1 MNPKFSIVEQEG
13 LSLLV
18 YMPWWEEGIL
28 HGMTL
33 RPFSLSSEDPITMA
47 SEFCH
52 AIGVTQLANPKQT
65 HGDLFLDA
73 RERGALEAQRLA
85 DGSLIRFG
93 SYDALL
99 APVTQNLQRETVAYA
114 IATADCVPVVM
125 RGDLGWALVHAGWRG
140 LANGIIGKVA
150 RALGELEEVAIFG
163 CAGGAAY
170 EVGKEVVDAIGDT
183 AVYRDT
189 DANKILLDTGE
200 TARRQLMPYLAPE
213 HIESSGICTIEDVRF
228 HSHRRD
234 GEQAGRSLTFVS
246 PPSIFL

>member
-1 MNPKFSIVEQEG
+1 MNIKFSIVEQEG

-18 YMPWWEEGIL
+18 YTPWWEEGIV

-33 RPFSLSSEDPITMA
+33 RPFSFGADDA
-47 SEFCH
+47 HGRAAEFCDFVG
-52 AIGVTQLANPKQT
+52 ITQLANPKQT
-65 HGDLFLDA
+65 HGDLFFDA
-73 RERGALEAQRLA
+73 RDRESLEAQRA
-85 DGSLIRFG
+85 SDGSFVRFG
-93 SYDALL
+93 EYDAIL
-99 APVTQNLQRETVAYA
+99 APVSQNLPKERVAYA

-150 RALGELEEVAIFG
+150 KALGDLEQVAIFG

-170 EVGKEVVDAIGDT
+170 EVGLEVVNAIGAT
-183 AVYRDT
+183 AVYKVT
-189 DANKILLDTGE
+189 HGNKCVLDTAD
-200 TARRQLMPYLAPE
+200 TARQQLLPYVDLE
-213 HIESSGICTIEDVRF
+213 HIESAGICTIEDVRF